1 MQILSRERDYLEVR
15 EIIERL
21 FERLFTFIFTY
32 VAIMV
37 PYVLF
42 HPLHKLKLFLSYKF
56 PFQVAAALYTFP
68 TK

>member
-1 MQILSRERDYLEVR
+1 MQIPLRERDYLEIR
-15 EIIERL
+15 EITERL
-21 FERLFTFIFTY
+21 FERLFTFIFIS